1 MLSLLRRSKASV
13 DSAAKLETFLDQ
25 RSAFIAQKCAVE
37 YCRAKAGLFW
47 SSLFREEPFLASL
60 AVCQWEAYAAVI
72 IDVAVLVDA
81 KLRAADPEAA
91 GPVLADAL
99 TEQVRRRLDAYPRP
113 PHRPDGWQDVIDEVA
128 RRLAQ
133 AHLSAPKQAR
143 EIGKESA
150 KRVFEVLPIH
160 TNLRGHD
167 YQMVQNNIRFN
178 LVRTAE
184 DFERIADP
192 SAILGEILT
201 AAHRPAGHG

>member
-1 MLSLLRRSKASV
+1 MFSLLRRPKVRV

-37 YCRAKAGLFW
+37 YSRAKAGLFW

-60 AVCQWEAYAAVI
+60 AVCQWEAYAAVM
-72 IDVAVLVDA
+72 IDVAVLLDA
-81 KLRAADPEAA
+81 KLRAADPEAT
-91 GPVLADAL
+91 GPVLADAI
-99 TEQVRRRLDAYPRP
+99 TQQARRRLDAYPRP
-113 PHRPDGWQDVIDEVA
+113 PHRPDGWDDVVEEVA

-133 AHLSAPKQAR
+133 AHLSPPKQAR

-160 TNLRGHD
+160 QNIRGHD

-184 DFERIADP
+184 DFEKTADP
-192 SAILGEILT
+192 VAILSDIMT
-201 AAHRPAGHG
+201 PVDPPATCG